1 MSWQLLN
8 PPHIAASVQTEYESI
23 LELEPMLR
31 LLYKIYL
38 RTGRNVWIGTQYSHA
53 HRILK
58 TIRIIPD
65 AACSILLREPNEDNP
80 RLRSRRASLEA
91 EDQIGSHRHGTAA
104 RLTTSVIRELG
115 RDP

>member
-8 PPHIAASVQTEYESI
+8 PPHTAASVHIRCDSI
-23 LELEPMLR
+23 LESEPMLR
-31 LLYKIYL
+31 LPYKIYL

-58 TIRIIPD
+58 TIRVIPD
-65 AACSILLREPNEDNP
+65 AACSILLREPNEDGP

>member
-1 MSWQLLN
+1 MPWQLLN
-8 PPHIAASVQTEYESI
+8 PPHIAASAHTRCNSI
-23 LELEPMLR
+23 LESEPMLR
-31 LLYKIYL
+31 LLYEIYL
-38 RTGRNVWIGTQYSHA
+38 RTGRSVWIGTQYSHA

-58 TIRIIPD
+58 TIRVIPD
-65 AACSILLREPNEDNP
+65 ASCSILLREPNEDGP